1 MVGPLSP
8 PPHKPEIVIMAS
20 FSKVD
25 LNELSKHEGGFAN
38 HPNDP
43 GKETNRGVTIKT
55 WNAAAAKYGWT
66 PGVEGLKKI
75 TQDQW
80 VTIAKTYYWDF
91 MRLDSVDNQ
100 AIASAIFH
108 ITWGS
113 GPGVVATIVQQ
124 ALNDIGIKVQ
134 IDVVN
139 GKLYRG
145 VIGPETRGGIARANP
160 AKLLEAIKKRHYAFL
175 DALTQPGT
183 QWNVFRQGLL
193 SRAQQWY
200 ASWTNLLGEAGQ
212 AIADSGAGGG
222 GAAVLAIGVMFI
234 IGYVIFKK

>member
-1 MVGPLSP
+1 MVGTLP
-8 PPHKPEIVIMAS
+8 PPPKTEIVIMAT
-20 FSKVD
+20 FNKID
-25 LNELSKHEGGFAN
+25 LDELSRHEGGFVN

-43 GKETNRGVTIKT
+43 GRETNRGVTINT
-55 WNAAAAKYGWT
+55 WNAAAAKFGWT
-66 PGVEGLKKI
+66 PGVEGLKQL

-80 VTIAKTYYWDF
+80 VTIAKTYYWDG

-100 AIASAIFH
+100 AIADAIFH

-113 GPGVVATIVQQ
+113 GPGVAATIVQL
-124 ALNDIGIKVQ
+124 ALNDIGVTVG
-134 IDVVN
+134 IDRPG

-145 VIGPETRGGIARANP
+145 VIGPETRAGIARANP
-160 AKLLEAIKKRHYAFL
+160 ARLLEAIQKRHYAFL

-183 QWNVFRQGLL
+183 QWNVFREGLL
-193 SRAQQWY
+193 KRAKEWY

-222 GAAVLAIGVMFI
+222 GAIIAVGVMFVIGWI
-234 IGYVIFKK
+234 ILKK